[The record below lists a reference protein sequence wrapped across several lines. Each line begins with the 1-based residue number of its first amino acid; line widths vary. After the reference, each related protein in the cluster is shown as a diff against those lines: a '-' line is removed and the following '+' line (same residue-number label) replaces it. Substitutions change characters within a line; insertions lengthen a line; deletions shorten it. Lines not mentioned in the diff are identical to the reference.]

1 MVKVLII
8 KAHPEMEK
16 QSNSMA
22 MVEDFKQ
29 IYQQS
34 HPKDEIIEHNVSDG
48 LDYPLNSTAISI
60 YNKNMA
66 QLELTPEEKT
76 FQEGRQKLVGE
87 FMNADKYVFANPM
100 YNLFIPAEMKTYF
113 DIVMQVPYTFHYTEN
128 GPEGLLENKKAI
140 HLQSNGGLYHSG
152 PVDLSHLDIGDRY
165 IKTVLGVMGVTD
177 VQSFFAEGMDY
188 DPEHAEDIMSA
199 AMEKIAKAAEEF

>member
-1 MVKVLII
+1 MAKVLII

-22 MVEDFKQ
+22 MVENFKQ
-29 IYQQS
+29 IYQQG
-34 HPKDEIIEHNVSDG
+34 HPDDEIIEHNVSDG

-60 YNKNMA
+60 YNKSMA
-66 QLELTPEEKT
+66 QQELTPEEKT
-76 FQEGRQKLVGE
+76 FQEGRQKLVDE

-128 GPEGLLENKKAI
+128 GPEGLLENKKALHI
-140 HLQSNGGLYHSG
+140 QTTGGVYHGG
-152 PVDLSHLDIGDRY
+152 PVDLSHLDVGNQY
-165 IKTVLGVMGVTD
+165 VKTILGIMGVTD
-177 VQSFFAEGMDY
+177 VQSVIAGGMDY
-188 DPEHAEDIMSA
+188 DPEHADDIMA
-199 AMEKIAKAAEEF
+199 EAMERIAKAAEEF